1 MSARRRARR
10 PELRQE
16 QIARAVLT
24 RGSASAQDLAA
35 EFNVSLNTVHRDLD
49 ELERQGVVRKFHGG
63 ASAEPSG
70 MFESNVAYRLKRM
83 VPEKHVVARHAT
95 RYIEPGMS
103 VMIDDSTTTLQM
115 VPFLAGAG
123 PLRLVTNYLEVM
135 RQASGLKGVSLMA
148 LGGDYDPLHDSF
160 LGVMCMEC
168 IASIRVDVTFI
179 STSAISGPDA
189 FHQEQRVVSFKRAML
204 EAATR
209 RYLLVD
215 HSKLGRR
222 ALHRLVPLS
231 SFDKVIVDDGAPPE
245 ALAELD
251 GHQVPYEVARS

>member
-1 MSARRRARR
+1 MSARKRARR
-10 PELRQE
+10 PEQRQD
-16 QIARAVLT
+16 QIAQLVLT
-24 RGSASAQDLAA
+24 KGSASAQELAA
-35 EFNVSLNTVHRDLD
+35 EFRVSLNTVHRDLD

-70 MFESNVAYRLKRM
+70 MFEANIAYRLKRM
-83 VPEKHVVARHAT
+83 VPQKRIVARHAA

-103 VMIDDSTTTLQM
+103 VMIDDSTTTMQVL
-115 VPFLAGAG
+115 PFMARIG
-123 PLRLVTNYLEVM
+123 PLQLVTNHLEVM
-135 RQASGLKGVSLMA
+135 RQASALKGIHLMA

-168 IASIRVDVTFI
+168 IASLRVDATFI
-179 STSAISGPDA
+179 STSAVSGGDA

-204 EAATR
+204 DVAAK
-209 RYLLVD
+209 RYLLID

-231 SFDKVIVDDGAPPE
+231 TFDLVIVDDGAPRE

-251 GHQVPYEVARS
+251 NHQVRYEVADS

>member
-1 MSARRRARR
+1 
-10 PELRQE
+10 
-16 QIARAVLT
+16 
-24 RGSASAQDLAA
+24 
-35 EFNVSLNTVHRDLD
+35 
-49 ELERQGVVRKFHGG
+49 
-63 ASAEPSG
+63 
-70 MFESNVAYRLKRM
+70 
-83 VPEKHVVARHAT
+83 
-95 RYIEPGMS
+95 
-103 VMIDDSTTTLQM
+103 
-115 VPFLAGAG
+115 
-123 PLRLVTNYLEVM
+123 
-135 RQASGLKGVSLMA
+135 
-148 LGGDYDPLHDSF
+148 
-160 LGVMCMEC
+160 MCMEC
-168 IASIRVDVTFI
+168 IASIRVDVTFM

-245 ALAELD
+245 ALAELE